1 MCSTYKVH
9 FVYTSSHCLWCFQ
22 TCTLATTSSGTGSP
36 SEVRGRGEGVGGG
49 DDDKFD
55 WSTAPERK
63 GSISPDLLPSLF
75 RPKPISPVNIE
86 FDHSKAALGKSVLQN
101 LQILFSQTF
110 TGGSLSMNRAIMTH
124 SVHQTVSYHQG
135 AINLQWLYAVK
146 EENSYVCRSHL

>member
-1 MCSTYKVH
+1 M
-9 FVYTSSHCLWCFQ
+9 
-22 TCTLATTSSGTGSP
+22 
-36 SEVRGRGEGVGGG
+36 RGRGEGVGGG

-86 FDHSKAALGKSVLQN
+86 FDHSKAALGKSVLQS

-110 TGGSLSMNRAIMTH
+110 TGGGSLSMNRAIMTH

-146 EENSYVCRSHL
+146 KRIPTLADPTCSMEKVGGAEAYILTYASP